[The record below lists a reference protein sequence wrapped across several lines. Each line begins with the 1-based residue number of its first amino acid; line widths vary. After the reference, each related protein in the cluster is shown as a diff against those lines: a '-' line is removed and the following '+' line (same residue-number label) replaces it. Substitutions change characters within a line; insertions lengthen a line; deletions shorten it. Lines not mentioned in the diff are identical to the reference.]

1 MFIAHT
7 ATGFQQHFYFW
18 IIKTMDLETVS
29 HFGTQIID
37 KSQKGLQNVSQEPPQ
52 LDPKIYKNRLLDPN
66 VSIGRP
72 SGSLDHQSC
81 PQGTQTEAPRSPKSQ
96 F

>member
-7 ATGFQQHFYFW
+7 ATGFQQHFYLW
-18 IIKTMDLETVS
+18 IVKTMDLETVS

-52 LDPKIYKNRLLDPN
+52 LDPKIYKNGALDPN

-81 PQGTQTEAPRSPKSQ
+81 PQGTQTEASRSPK
-96 F
+96 